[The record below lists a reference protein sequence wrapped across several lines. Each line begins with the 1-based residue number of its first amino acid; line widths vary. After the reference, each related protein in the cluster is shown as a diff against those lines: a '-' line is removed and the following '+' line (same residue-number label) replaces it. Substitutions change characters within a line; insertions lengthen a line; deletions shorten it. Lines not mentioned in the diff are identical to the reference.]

1 MKHMKSIKEISLK
14 GKKVIVRVDFNV
26 PLNDQQEITDN
37 TRIIGALPTIQKLV
51 DDGAA
56 VILMSHLGRPKGE
69 KIAKYSLQPIAKEL
83 AKLIG
88 KPIKFV
94 SEVLSQGVKK
104 TASELED
111 GDIMLLENLRY
122 CSGET
127 KGDENMAKE
136 LASLADV
143 YVNDAFGTAHRR
155 HASTAVIADYF
166 PNNKYF
172 GFLMEHE
179 VLNLERA
186 LNTKE
191 NPYTAVIGGAKV
203 SSKIDIIR
211 NLIPKVDNMIIG
223 GGMSFTFIKAMGGK
237 IGSSLYEEDKLELAS
252 EILNEMV
259 LAGVNIYLPTDVIA
273 ADKFDNNANYKVV
286 DSNKIDD
293 GWMGLDIGP
302 ESLKRF
308 ATTVKDSRVVL
319 WNGPMGV
326 FEMDNFS
333 KGTKGVAIAVAAAS
347 TSGAFTAIGGGDSV
361 AAINKYD
368 LGDMLSYVS
377 TGGGA
382 MLEYLEGKVLPG
394 IEAIEK

>member
-1 MKHMKSIKEISLK
+1 MTMKSIKQVNLK

-26 PLNDQQEITDN
+26 PLNDNQEVTDN
-37 TRIIGALPTIQKLV
+37 TRIIGALPTIKKLIN
-51 DDGAA
+51 DGAA

-69 KIAKYSLQPIAKEL
+69 KNPKYSLEPVAKEL
-83 AKLIG
+83 SSLMQM
-88 KPIKFV
+88 PIKFV
-94 SEVLSQGVKK
+94 PEVLSNSVKK
-104 TASELED
+104 TASNLES
-111 GDIMLLENLRY
+111 GEIMLLENLRF
-122 CSGET
+122 CPGET
-127 KGDENMAKE
+127 KGDTNMAKE
-136 LASLADV
+136 LASMADV

-166 PNNKYF
+166 ANDKYF

-179 VLNLERA
+179 IINLEKA
-186 LNTKE
+186 LNTKD

-223 GGMSFTFIKAMGGK
+223 GGMSFTFIKAMGGE
-237 IGSSLYEEDKLELAS
+237 IGNSLFEEDKLELAR
-252 EILNEMV
+252 EILNEMI
-259 LAGVNIYLPTDVIA
+259 LAGVNIYLPTDVMA
-273 ADKFDNNANYKVV
+273 ADAFANEANHKVV
-286 DSNKIDD
+286 DSNNIPD

-308 ATTVKDSRVVL
+308 ATAVKNSRVVL

-333 KGTKGVAIAVAAAS
+333 RGTKSVAMAVAAAS
-347 TSGAFTAIGGGDSV
+347 VSGAFTAVGGGDSV
-361 AAINKYD
+361 AAVNKYG
-368 LGDMLSYVS
+368 LSDMLSYVS

-382 MLEYLEGKVLPG
+382 MLEYLEGKTLPG
-394 IEAIEK
+394 IEAIG

>member
-1 MKHMKSIKEISLK
+1 MKSIKQVNLK

-26 PLNDQQEITDN
+26 PLNDKQEVTDN
-37 TRIIGALPTIQKLV
+37 TRIVGALPTIKKLV
-51 DDGAA
+51 SDGAA

-69 KIAKYSLQPIAKEL
+69 KIAKFSLQPVAKEL
-83 AKLIG
+83 SKLLG
-88 KPIKFV
+88 MPIKFV
-94 SEVLSQGVKK
+94 SEVLSDSVKK
-104 TASELED
+104 TAATLES
-111 GDIMLLENLRY
+111 GEVMLLENLRF
-122 CSGET
+122 CPGET

-136 LASLADV
+136 LASMADV

-166 PNNKYF
+166 ANDKYF

-179 VLNLERA
+179 IVNLEIA
-186 LNTKE
+186 LNTKD

-223 GGMSFTFIKAMGGK
+223 GGMSFTFIKAMGGE
-237 IGSSLYEEDKLELAS
+237 IGNSLFEEDKLDLAR
-252 EILNEMV
+252 EILNEMI
-259 LAGVNIYLPTDVIA
+259 LAGVNIYLPTDVII
-273 ADKFDNNANYKVV
+273 ADKFDNDANIKTVE
-286 DSNKIDD
+286 SNNIPD

-302 ESLKRF
+302 KSLKRF
-308 ATTVKDSRVVL
+308 ATAVKNSRVVL

-333 KGTKGVAIAVAAAS
+333 RGTKGVAMAVAAAS
-347 TSGAFTAIGGGDSV
+347 VSGAFTAIGGGDSV
-361 AAINKYD
+361 AAVNKYD
-368 LGDMLSYVS
+368 LGDMLTYVS

-382 MLEYLEGKVLPG
+382 MLEYLEGKTLPG
-394 IEAIEK
+394 IAAIG

>member
-1 MKHMKSIKEISLK
+1 MKSIKQISLK
-14 GKKVIVRVDFNV
+14 DKTVIVRVDFNV
-26 PLNDQQEITDN
+26 PLNDNQEVTDN
-37 TRIIGALPTIQKLV
+37 TRIIGALPTIKKLV
-51 DDGAA
+51 SDGAA

-69 KIAKYSLQPIAKEL
+69 KNPKFSLQPVAKEL
-83 AKLIG
+83 ASLLG
-88 KPIKFV
+88 MPVKFV
-94 SEVLSQGVKK
+94 PEVLSAGVKK
-104 TASELED
+104 TASELES
-111 GDIMLLENLRY
+111 GEVMLLENLRF
-122 CSGET
+122 CPGET
-127 KGDENMAKE
+127 TGDENMAKE
-136 LASLADV
+136 LASFADA

-155 HASTAVIADYF
+155 HASTAVIAEYF
-166 PNNKYF
+166 PNDKYF

-179 VLNLERA
+179 IVNLERA

-223 GGMSFTFIKAMGGK
+223 GGMSFTFIKAMGGQ
-237 IGSSLYEEDKLELAS
+237 IGGSLYEEDKLELAR
-252 EILNEMV
+252 EILNEMI
-259 LAGVNIYLPTDVIA
+259 LAGVNIYLPTDVVA
-273 ADKFDNNANYKVV
+273 ADAFSNDANSKVV
-286 DSNKIDD
+286 DSNNIPE

-302 ESLKRF
+302 DSLKRF
-308 ATTVKDSRVVL
+308 ATAVKDSRMVL

-326 FEMDNFS
+326 FEMDKFS

-368 LGDMLSYVS
+368 LGDMLTYVS

-382 MLEYLEGKVLPG
+382 MLEYLEGKTLPG
-394 IEAIEK
+394 IAAINE

>member
-1 MKHMKSIKEISLK
+1 MKSIKQVSLK
-14 GKKVIVRVDFNV
+14 GKTVIVRVDFNV
-26 PLNDQQEITDN
+26 PLNDKQEVTDN
-37 TRIIGALPTIQKLV
+37 TRIVGALPTIKKLV
-51 DDGAA
+51 NDGAA

-69 KIAKYSLQPIAKEL
+69 KNPKFSLQAVAKEL
-83 AKLIG
+83 SSLI
-88 KPIKFV
+88 KMPVKFV
-94 SEVLSQGVKK
+94 PEVLSAGVKK
-104 TASELED
+104 TASELEA
-111 GDIMLLENLRY
+111 GEIMLLENLRF
-122 CSGET
+122 CPGET
-127 KGDENMAKE
+127 KGDDSMAKE

-155 HASTAVIADYF
+155 HASTAVIAEYF
-166 PNNKYF
+166 PNDKYF

-179 VLNLERA
+179 IVNLERA
-186 LNTKE
+186 LNTKD

-223 GGMSFTFIKAMGGK
+223 GGMSFTFLKAMGGE
-237 IGSSLYEEDKLELAS
+237 IGGSLYEEDKLDLAR
-252 EILNEMV
+252 EILNEMI
-259 LAGVNIYLPTDVIA
+259 LAGVNIYLPTDVVA
-273 ADKFDNNANYKVV
+273 ADAFANDANIKVV
-286 DSNKIDD
+286 ASNNIPD

-302 ESLKRF
+302 DSLQRF
-308 ATTVKDSRVVL
+308 AAAVKDSRMVL

-347 TSGAFTAIGGGDSV
+347 TAGAFTAIGGGDSV

-368 LGDMLSYVS
+368 LGDMLTYVS

-382 MLEYLEGKVLPG
+382 MLEYLEGKTLPG
-394 IEAIEK
+394 IAAINK

>member
-1 MKHMKSIKEISLK
+1 MKSIKQISLK
-14 GKKVIVRVDFNV
+14 DKTVIVRVDFNV
-26 PLNDQQEITDN
+26 PLNDNQEVTDN
-37 TRIIGALPTIQKLV
+37 TRIIGALPTIKKLV
-51 DDGAA
+51 SDGAA

-69 KIAKYSLQPIAKEL
+69 KNVKFSLQPVAKEL
-83 AKLIG
+83 STLLG
-88 KPIKFV
+88 MPVKFV
-94 SEVLSQGVKK
+94 PEVLSAGVKK
-104 TASELED
+104 TASELES
-111 GDIMLLENLRY
+111 GEVMLLENLRF
-122 CSGET
+122 CPGET
-127 KGDENMAKE
+127 KGDEDMAKE

-155 HASTAVIADYF
+155 HASTAVIAEYF
-166 PNNKYF
+166 PNDKYF

-179 VLNLERA
+179 IVNLERA

-223 GGMSFTFIKAMGGK
+223 GGMSFTFIKAMGGQ
-237 IGSSLYEEDKLELAS
+237 IGGSLYEEDKLELAR
-252 EILNEMV
+252 EILNEMI
-259 LAGVNIYLPTDVIA
+259 LAGVNIYLPTDVVA
-273 ADKFDNNANYKVV
+273 ADAFSNDANSKIV
-286 DSNKIDD
+286 DSNNIPE

-302 ESLKRF
+302 DSLKRF
-308 ATTVKDSRVVL
+308 ATAVKDSRMVL

-326 FEMDNFS
+326 FEMDKFS

-382 MLEYLEGKVLPG
+382 MLEYLEGKTLPG
-394 IEAIEK
+394 IAAINE

>member
-1 MKHMKSIKEISLK
+1 MKSIKQISLK
-14 GKKVIVRVDFNV
+14 DKTVIVRVDFNV
-26 PLNDQQEITDN
+26 PLNDNQEVTDN
-37 TRIIGALPTIQKLV
+37 TRIIGALPTIKKLV
-51 DDGAA
+51 SDGAA

-69 KIAKYSLQPIAKEL
+69 KNVKFSLQPVAKEL
-83 AKLIG
+83 STLLG
-88 KPIKFV
+88 MPVKFV
-94 SEVLSQGVKK
+94 PEVLSAGVKK
-104 TASELED
+104 TASELES
-111 GDIMLLENLRY
+111 GEVMLLENLRF
-122 CSGET
+122 CPGET
-127 KGDENMAKE
+127 KGDEDMAKE

-155 HASTAVIADYF
+155 HASTAVIAEYF
-166 PNNKYF
+166 PNDKYF

-179 VLNLERA
+179 IVNLERA

-223 GGMSFTFIKAMGGK
+223 GGMSFTFIKAMGGQ
-237 IGSSLYEEDKLELAS
+237 IGGSLYEEDKLELAR
-252 EILNEMV
+252 EILNEMI
-259 LAGVNIYLPTDVIA
+259 LAGVNIYLPTDVVA
-273 ADKFDNNANYKVV
+273 ADAFSNDANSKII
-286 DSNKIDD
+286 DSNNIPE

-302 ESLKRF
+302 DSLKRF
-308 ATTVKDSRVVL
+308 ATAVKDSRMVL

-326 FEMDNFS
+326 FEMDKFS

-382 MLEYLEGKVLPG
+382 MLEYLEGKTLPG
-394 IEAIEK
+394 IAAINE